1 MKTNHA
7 RTSFD
12 VYYEKNNSFLKS
24 LALKLSK
31 NQEDAQD
38 LLQDTWLRIVENSG
52 DYENRNKFRSWASVI
67 MKNIFINDYRKKKR
81 QGVNVDIEEV
91 KLCSAINSDYLLAN
105 EDIYK
110 AISELPHE
118 MSKVFYLYLQGY
130 TYEEI
135 SKHVDI
141 PLGTVKSRIF
151 CAKKRLQ
158 ITLKSYSSHI

>member
-1 MKTNHA
+1 MKANYA
-7 RTSFD
+7 QTSFD

-24 LALKLSK
+24 LAMKLSK
-31 NQEDAQD
+31 SREDAQD
-38 LLQDTWLRIVENSG
+38 LLQETWLRILENSNG
-52 DYENRNKFRSWASVI
+52 YDNRNKFRSWASVI

-81 QGVNVDIEEV
+81 QGVNVDMDDV
-91 KLCSAINSDYLLAN
+91 KLSIAVDSDYLLVN

-135 SKHVDI
+135 SKYVNI

-158 ITLKSYSSHI
+158 ITLKSYSKHI